1 MINKRKLEQLETY
14 MLSVLDGSR
23 AGKWPSTLRLL
34 LKGLSTIFAAIV
46 QIRLWLY
53 HHRILR
59 PSTLGC
65 QVISVGNLTVGGTG
79 KTPVVEVFARNL
91 QQQGRKVAILSRGYK
106 SKELPFWQKMVQRIT
121 TGRIETPPRVVS
133 DGKRLLLDSWTAGDE
148 PYMLASNLTEVA
160 VVVDKDRVKAGKY
173 AIKELGCDTLILD
186 DGFQYLKL
194 GNRLDIALVDRT
206 NPFGGGH
213 LLPRG
218 LLREP
223 MRNIKRAGFIFIT
236 KCNDGGDKELK
247 EQLRRFNPVAE
258 ISECRHSEKYLKD
271 VFGTATYELDKLKGL
286 KIAAISAIAVPET
299 FENAL
304 RKLGAEVVYARRFAD
319 HHRFTQQEI
328 INTINWSIKR
338 GAEAILTT
346 EKDAVRF
353 PFVERRDIPVMFMRV
368 EIEMLSGEEE
378 FMDWI
383 ARICFKSPR
392 DRQPPAKKKAADEIS
407 RPESEGK
414 ENENP
419 LFTPNLTT

>member
-1 MINKRKLEQLETY
+1 MANKRKIENLETY
-14 MLSVLDGSR
+14 MLSVIDGSEK
-23 AGKWPSTLRLL
+23 GKGPTALRVL
-34 LKGLSTIFAAIV
+34 LKGFSLLFALIV
-46 QIRLWLY
+46 QVRLKLY
-53 HHRILR
+53 KHRIIR
-59 PSTLGC
+59 PNTLGC

-106 SKELPFWQKMVQRIT
+106 SKEMSFREKMIQRVT
-121 TGRIETPPRVVS
+121 TGKIETPPRVVS

-148 PYMLASNLTEVA
+148 PYMLASNLPEVA

-194 GNRLDIALVDRT
+194 GHRLDIALVDRT
-206 NPFGGGH
+206 NPFGHGH

-236 KCNDGGDKELK
+236 KCGGAGEPELK
-247 EQLRRFNPVAE
+247 EELRRLNPVAE
-258 ISECRHSEKYLKD
+258 ISECRHAAKYLKD
-271 VFGTATYELDKLKGL
+271 VFGEQTYPLDWLKGK
-286 KIAAISAIAVPET
+286 KIAAVSAIAVPES
-299 FENAL
+299 FEEAL
-304 RKLGAEVVYARRFAD
+304 KSFGAEIVYTRRFAD
-319 HHRFTQQEI
+319 HHRFSQQEI
-328 INTINWSIKR
+328 INTINRSIKL

-353 PFVERRDIPVMFMRV
+353 PFVDRRDIPVIYMRV
-368 EIEMLSGEEE
+368 QIEMLSGEEE

-383 ARICFKSPR
+383 SRICFKSP
-392 DRQPPAKKKAADEIS
+392 QSA
-407 RPESEGK
+407 
-414 ENENP
+414 
-419 LFTPNLTT
+419 

>member
-1 MINKRKLEQLETY
+1 MINKQKLEQLETY

-23 AGKWPSTLRLL
+23 RGKWAGTLRFL
-34 LKGLSTIFAAIV
+34 LKGLSLLFSMVV
-46 QIRLWLY
+46 QLRLQLY
-53 HHRILR
+53 RHRILR

-106 SKELPFWQKMVQRIT
+106 SKELPFLQKMVQRIT
-121 TGRIETPPRVVS
+121 TGKIEAPPRVVS

-148 PYMLASNLTEVA
+148 PYMLASNLPNVA

-194 GNRLDIALVDRT
+194 GNRLDIALVDCT

-236 KCNDGGDKELK
+236 KCNSGGDQELK

-258 ISECRHSEKYLKD
+258 ISECRHAAKYLKE
-271 VFGTATYELDKLKGL
+271 VFGDTVSDLEKLRGM
-286 KIAAISAIAVPET
+286 KIAAVSAIAVPET
-299 FENAL
+299 FESAL
-304 RKLGAEVVYARRFAD
+304 RGLGAEIVYTRRFAD
-319 HHRFTQQEI
+319 HHRFNQQEI
-328 INTINWSIKR
+328 INTINRSMQH

-353 PFVERRDIPVMFMRV
+353 PFVERRDIPILFMRV

-392 DRQPPAKKKAADEIS
+392 VRQGQEEKKAAV
-407 RPESEGK
+407 
-414 ENENP
+414 
-419 LFTPNLTT
+419 